1 MKTKMKH
8 CAAGLLMVLPLLTH
22 AVPAAKPVKP
32 GKTADAPR
40 SEQAIDTTME
50 LFAGEARV
58 LPLNAARIAIG
69 NGKIVSASSI
79 AENQL
84 LILADSAGSTTLHL
98 WLKDGSEREIVVRVL
113 EADMKRTLDDV
124 NRLLGSVE
132 NVRARIAG
140 TKIVLEGD
148 MVSDVDQE
156 RAAAI
161 VKMFPDQVVSFI
173 GKVGWEKMVHL
184 DVKVLELT
192 TSGAR
197 NLGIRW
203 DADNNGP
210 SAGILYDYASKQLY
224 RPLIDE
230 ESSGMAFPG
239 GGVNLPAKVWPPKGF
254 ITLASSITSRIN
266 LLVQDGEAQMLA
278 APSLTT
284 RSGSKARF
292 IAGGELPLPTVNNFG
307 GTKVEFKEYGIIVEV
322 TPVTDKSGAIYAKV
336 DVEVSSIDRSV
347 AVLGIPGLLK
357 RRASAEFNSRDG
369 DAVVLNGLYAYEDA
383 NDKQKVP
390 GLGNVPVIG
399 GLFRN
404 KSGESRERELAI
416 VITPRLVQATP
427 RPREPADVNGEKLY
441 EFDKKLRERDIGPAP
456 AARLSITE

>member
-1 MKTKMKH
+1 MKTMMKY
-8 CAAGLLMVLPLLTH
+8 CAAGLLMVLPPLTH
-22 AVPAAKPVKP
+22 AAAVAKPANV
-32 GKTADAPR
+32 ARA
-40 SEQAIDTTME
+40 EQRIDTNME

-69 NGKIVSASSI
+69 NGKVISASAI
-79 AENQL
+79 ADNQL
-84 LILADSAGSTTLHL
+84 LILADTPGSTTLHL
-98 WLKDGSEREIVVRVL
+98 WLKDGTERELVVRVL

-124 NRLLGSVE
+124 NRLLANVE
-132 NVRARIAG
+132 NVKARIAG

-161 VKMFPDQVVSFI
+161 VKMFPDQVISFI
-173 GKVGWEKMVHL
+173 GKIGWEKMVHL

-203 DADNNGP
+203 DTEVNGP
-210 SAGILYDYASKQLY
+210 SAGVIADFAYNNLY
-224 RPLIDE
+224 RPLVDP
-230 ESSGMAFPG
+230 SRSGIEFPDG
-239 GGVNLPAKVWPPKGF
+239 GASLPQKIWPPKGF

-347 AVLGIPGLLK
+347 AVAGIPGLLK
-357 RRASAEFNSRDG
+357 RRASAEFNSHDG

-390 GLGNVPVIG
+390 GLGNVPLIG
-399 GLFRN
+399 GLFRA

-416 VITPRLVQATP
+416 VITPRLVQPTP
-427 RPREPADVNGEKLY
+427 RPREPADLNGEKLY
-441 EFDKKLRERDIGPAP
+441 EFEKQLRDRQIGPAP